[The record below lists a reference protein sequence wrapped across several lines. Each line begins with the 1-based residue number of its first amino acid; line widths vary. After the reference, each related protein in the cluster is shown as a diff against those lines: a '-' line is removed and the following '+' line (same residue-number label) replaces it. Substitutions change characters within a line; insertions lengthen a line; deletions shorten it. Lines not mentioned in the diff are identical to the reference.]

1 MSTSTVKVRRL
12 SSVRFSN
19 DVKDNNNSV
28 SALRGRTATDEDIH
42 IINTS
47 NVPSTPSLQT
57 LSSVAYKNPK
67 DRVLL
72 ERSLPPS
79 SITQPNYEDILRRV
93 SLVIHQHCVKCE
105 ARLAKITP
113 ETLETGMCLLDSTV
127 S

>member
-1 MSTSTVKVRRL
+1 MTSEVEKRFHL
-12 SSVRFSN
+12 SRFSTIL
-19 DVKDNNNSV
+19 KIS
-28 SALRGRTATDEDIH
+28 TE
-42 IINTS
+42 S
-47 NVPSTPSLQT
+47 NVPSTPSLRT

-67 DRVLL
+67 GRVLL

-113 ETLETGMCLLDSTV
+113 ETLENRHVPTR
-127 S
+127 